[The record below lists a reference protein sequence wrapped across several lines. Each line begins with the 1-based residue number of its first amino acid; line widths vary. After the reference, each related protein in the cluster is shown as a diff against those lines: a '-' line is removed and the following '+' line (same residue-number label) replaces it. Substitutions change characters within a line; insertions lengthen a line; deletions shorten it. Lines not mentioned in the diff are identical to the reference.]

1 MARLSPGSSAVPR
14 TLASLATPT
23 IFTHRFWKISGSSMK
38 SVSYLHIRGSP
49 RHFLSPAFSGR
60 GSISP
65 LPSCSFPHC
74 ICQFKRSPVAVTND
88 PNPRGLQQP
97 VRGGSAEICSTPSS
111 LQDPAG
117 PEQTTPPRPGRGNVG
132 SLEWLFTFCSHPAHI
147 TSTRFHWR
155 KQVAGASL
163 SRGSRSHNP
172 PSGMDGTILTIH
184 NLSHHEASHPGPLVH
199 PSCFTGVGK
208 RAQRHEAI
216 CLRSHSSPWKTS
228 SVGAGPRRDRSELN
242 LAGSF

>member
-74 ICQFKRSPVAVTND
+74 ICQFKQSPVAVTND

-97 VRGGSAEICSTPSS
+97 VRGGSAEIRSTPSS

-117 PEQTTPPRPGRGNVG
+117 PEQTTPPGQEEAMLGAWSG
-132 SLEWLFTFCSHPAHI
+132 SSPSARTPH
-147 TSTRFHWR
+147 TS
-155 KQVAGASL
+155 L
-163 SRGSRSHNP
+163 
-172 PSGMDGTILTIH
+172 
-184 NLSHHEASHPGPLVH
+184 PLD
-199 PSCFTGVGK
+199 FTGESK
-208 RAQRHEAI
+208 
-216 CLRSHSSPWKTS
+216 SPGQACPE
-228 SVGAGPRRDRSELN
+228 GAEVTTHLQGWTGLS
-242 LAGSF
+242 